1 LLLTIKIF
9 PLTQQKLNFWVSSA
23 LLGIIF
29 LFHTTDVGAFQ
40 PSKISL
46 PTNSKSLQTELL
58 FPRYRNLEP
67 RIALVLSGGGARGIA
82 HIGILKVL
90 EENNIPIH
98 YIAGTSMGSIVGGL
112 FASGYSADEI
122 WLQLS
127 SILWQ
132 EIIEDKPQRTS
143 LLFSKKQSENR
154 HLLQIR
160 LKGTKPYIPPAISP
174 GQKMY
179 NLLYQLVLN
188 APYHAT
194 NNYDNLKIPFRSVAT
209 DLIRGKTV
217 LFDHGDLAQVMLASS
232 AIPLLFSPVSIDTF
246 LLVDG
251 GVLANIPVPGIV
263 EFDPD
268 LIISID
274 TTSPLR
280 PKDKIL
286 LPWQLADQVTTIMQV
301 SQKNKAKKES
311 DIVIT
316 PNLRNRTNTDF
327 DSLEIVYQAGIDACR
342 KSIGTIKKAIQNIV
356 TTENFLDKKYYIA
369 NLTVNGS
376 HNFEKNGF
384 LPEVGTSVEKNKILD
399 TFQSLYNSGLVDS
412 VYGLEVD
419 SNAVEIFVTFSP
431 ILEKIKFTNNQQL
444 SDSLLASIMRNK
456 TGKSF
461 NIHTWQLDREDI
473 LKLYRKNDFPLARIY
488 KETFDRSL
496 GILSIFIDE
505 GKIESVDLSGN
516 KRTRSSIILK
526 EYGLKKGDYF
536 RNSLSLK
543 GVTNLYGMGLFDRVQ
558 PEYTWRND
566 KLYLNLRVGERPST
580 LVILSYN
587 FSKDY
592 EFQSLFQW
600 LDHNLFGLGNQIK
613 IGGIA
618 GKRHLS
624 GDLEIQFNQIFNSD
638 FSFQFHNY
646 SFQKRLYAF
655 SQGDISGEYKEQR
668 TGLRASFGKQLR
680 RDGLLSTE
688 FSVEK
693 IRLKPV
699 FGFGFPDYKDNL
711 VSLKLQWVVD
721 SLDKLPFPKNG
732 RYNLFYYKMSPQFF
746 GNRKSF
752 FKIYSRFESY
762 YSFLKRW
769 TVSPKIVWAAAE
781 NTTPFPEF
789 FDMGNNDHFYGFR
802 LNELRGRRLIRA
814 NLELRYFMPS
824 KIPIDTYFSIRYD
837 LGAIWKNSSDQIVS
851 KDFISGIG
859 AKISFDLILG
869 VFSFSYGENSKN
881 RKDLSFDLG
890 FQF

>member
-1 LLLTIKIF
+1 M
-9 PLTQQKLNFWVSSA
+9 A
-23 LLGIIF
+23 
-29 LFHTTDVGAFQ
+29 AFQ
-40 PSKISL
+40 SNIILLPANSKI
-46 PTNSKSLQTELL
+46 LQTELL

-67 RIALVLSGGGARGIA
+67 TVALVLSGGGARGIA

-90 EENNIPIH
+90 EENNITIH

-179 NLLYQLVLN
+179 NQLYQLVLD

-209 DLIRGKTV
+209 DLIRGKIV
-217 LFDHGDLAQVMLASS
+217 FFDRGDLAQVMLASS

-251 GVLANIPVPGIV
+251 GVLANIPVSGI
-263 EFDPD
+263 EDFDPD

-280 PKDKIL
+280 PKEEIL

-301 SQKNKAKKES
+301 SQKDKAKKES
-311 DIVIT
+311 DIVVT

-327 DSLEIVYQAGIDACR
+327 DSLEVVYQAGIDACR
-342 KSIGTIKKAIQNIV
+342 KSIGIIKKAIQNILR
-356 TTENFLDKKYYIA
+356 TENFLDKKYYIA
-369 NLTVNGS
+369 NITVDGR
-376 HNFEKNGF
+376 HNFQKNGF
-384 LPEVGTSVEKNKILD
+384 LPEVGISVEKNKILD
-399 TFQSLYNSGLVDS
+399 TFQTLYNSGLVNS
-412 VYGLEVD
+412 VYGVEVD
-419 SNAVEIFVTFSP
+419 SNAVEIFVTFYP
-431 ILEKIKFTNNQQL
+431 ILEKITFTNNQQL
-444 SDSLLASIMRNK
+444 SDSLLTSIMRNK
-456 TGKSF
+456 KGKSF
-461 NIHTWQLDREDI
+461 NIHAWQLDRENI

-488 KETFDRSL
+488 KETFYHSS
-496 GILSIFIDE
+496 GILSIYIDE
-505 GKIESVDLSGN
+505 GKIESVDLFGN
-516 KRTRSSIILK
+516 KRTHSSIILK
-526 EYGLKKGDYF
+526 EYGLKSGDYF
-536 RNSLSLK
+536 RNSLSLN
-543 GVTNLYGMGLFDRVQ
+543 GVANLYGLGLFDRVQ

-580 LVILSYN
+580 LVNLSYN
-587 FSKDY
+587 FSKDFG
-592 EFQSLFQW
+592 FQSLFQW
-600 LDHNLFGLGNQIK
+600 LDDNLFGLGNQIK

-618 GKRHLS
+618 GKRYFS
-624 GDLEIQFNQIFNSD
+624 GDIEIQFDQIFNSD

-646 SFQKRLYAF
+646 YFQKRLNAF
-655 SQGDISGEYKEQR
+655 SQGNLSGEYKEQH

-688 FSVEK
+688 FNVEK
-693 IRLKPV
+693 IRFKPV
-699 FGFGFPDYKDNL
+699 FGFGFPEYEDNL
-711 VSLKLQWVVD
+711 VSLKLQWIVD
-721 SLDKLPFPKNG
+721 SLDKLPFPKKG
-732 RYNLFYYKMSPQFF
+732 RYNLFYYKMSPEFF

-752 FKIYSRFESY
+752 FKLYSRFESY
-762 YSFLKRW
+762 YSFLRRW
-769 TVSPKIVWAAAE
+769 TISPKIVWAVAE

-789 FDMGNNDHFYGFR
+789 FDMGNNDQFYGFR
-802 LNELRGRRLIRA
+802 LNEVRGRRLIRA
-814 NLELRYFMPS
+814 NLELRYFMPG
-824 KIPIDTYFSIRYD
+824 KIPIDTYFSLRYD
-837 LGAIWKNSSDQIVS
+837 LGAIWNDSRDQIVAE
-851 KDFISGIG
+851 DVITGIG
-859 AKISFDLILG
+859 GKISFDSLLG
-869 VFSFSYGENSKN
+869 VFSFSYGGNSNN
-881 RKDLSFDLG
+881 RKEFSFDLG